1 MRQYRTITEQEK
13 QQIYSLS
20 RAGIA
25 DSALLIKFKLDE
37 DTLLK
42 CVEDVFV
49 ALQVSRGFK
58 GVVQKKGLLRG

>member
-1 MRQYRTITEQEK
+1 MRQYRTVTEQEK

-20 RAGIA
+20 RAGIT
-25 DSALLIKFKLDE
+25 DLALQLKFKLDE

-42 CVEDVFV
+42 CIEDVFV

-58 GVVQKKGLLRG
+58 GVVQKQGLLRG